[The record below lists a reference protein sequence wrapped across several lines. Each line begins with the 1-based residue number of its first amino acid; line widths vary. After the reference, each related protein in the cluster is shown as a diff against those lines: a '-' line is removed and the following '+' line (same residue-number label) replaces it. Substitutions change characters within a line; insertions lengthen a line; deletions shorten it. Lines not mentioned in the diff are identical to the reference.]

1 MTSHPTSVSDL
12 HLFFCVAVSLH
23 SNFRRYFY
31 INTHTGESQWDYPEG
46 NAVDSS
52 SSGGKKMRKVRGSK
66 KKVKAMGPEPGII
79 PVVEATLAVSTGV
92 AMSQSGVEE
101 DLDGVAMADDDVG
114 NLEVSTK
121 SARVQFKM
129 VFMHF

>member
-1 MTSHPTSVSDL
+1 
-12 HLFFCVAVSLH
+12 
-23 SNFRRYFY
+23 
-31 INTHTGESQWDYPEG
+31 
-46 NAVDSS
+46 
-52 SSGGKKMRKVRGSK
+52 MRKVRGSK